1 MKRRI
6 MTILRGFAGTALLAA
21 ALACPVMTS
30 CDKYD
35 DSALKEDIA
44 NIKNDVADLKSRIEA
59 HESKLNSEIAAVKEL
74 INGKVYVTGA
84 DQDQTTKVW
93 TIRLSDGTE
102 FKVYPEYVPGETIVT
117 YVVEDG
123 VYYWGYFKNGV
134 ATPLLDA
141 AGNKIPV
148 VTEIPDQKVPQIR
161 VNPETQIIEISIDGQ
176 NWVATDVKM
185 PEEPEPVQPCQCLI
199 ADVWYSEQEGI
210 IYFYDAQGNVVTEVP
225 LMSED
230 NFNFGIKSGKVY
242 LKPGASKDVEL
253 VMTAITDVSVLEK
266 PDGWKVKVNDK
277 VLSLTAPT
285 AEAIESGAAEAEGLL
300 KLHATTEDHK
310 CIVSKIALVASEQGL
325 IITIDQEQNVVID
338 AGEGNDQ
345 FYGFFYGAM
354 PADEFNPSFLLSYVA
369 YYGVVDF
376 GYDEIYSIET
386 SLAQLLGRQYPY
398 EQGVEYIVWA
408 APILSMDAYGYPSAK
423 GLTENDF
430 VFESYQEKVLSAKF
444 TSIGAFD
451 ATLELQVMG
460 YDKYIVYTEKGEGW
474 GFSTPEDII
483 EQMNS
488 PWMPIELP
496 TLESDN
502 YNGSVVDYVNT
513 IGAWLEIQPAS
524 EYMFAFAPY
533 KEDKSYVPED
543 FVVATFAT
551 AELVAGGA
559 ATISVTVDEPYSYSE
574 ARFNVEAS
582 ADTYVTWYRMFSD
595 TQYAALAA
603 DGKTPTDDELIEA
616 IVHAEWGCNMSL
628 DKSFSDRKTGLT
640 PDQKAYFAGVA
651 ITKDGKYGK
660 LVRAEAASKAVVFN
674 ENIKV
679 SIDKMAVCGPEDEEH
694 ANKIKVELSSTGGTV
709 TKFRVYKNAANWSS
723 KTLAEM
729 EAYIA
734 TASDEDYYC
743 TNATPGA
750 DGKAVAYLDNIQFDQ
765 KYNIAALAIDD
776 KGNPSRAVAYNN
788 NPEFVAEL
796 EFDFFRVD
804 DPEYAAAAKPTVTV
818 SALQDPDWPS
828 SYDVTLT
835 ITPAAGSKVTY
846 GFWTYASSMESKGA
860 YDKILAVIGAT
871 YNNIKTTTQTVTVT
885 KTAYGPDNKL
895 YITWVDASGFYYEP
909 IAVDITDALV
919 AAGWV
924 PDNFI

>member
-1 MKRRI
+1 M
-6 MTILRGFAGTALLAA
+6 
-21 ALACPVMTS
+21 
-30 CDKYD
+30 
-35 DSALKEDIA
+35 
-44 NIKNDVADLKSRIEA
+44 
-59 HESKLNSEIAAVKEL
+59 
-74 INGKVYVTGA
+74 
-84 DQDQTTKVW
+84 
-93 TIRLSDGTE
+93 
-102 FKVYPEYVPGETIVT
+102 
-117 YVVEDG
+117 
-123 VYYWGYFKNGV
+123 
-134 ATPLLDA
+134 
-141 AGNKIPV
+141 
-148 VTEIPDQKVPQIR
+148 
-161 VNPETQIIEISIDGQ
+161 
-176 NWVATDVKM
+176 
-185 PEEPEPVQPCQCLI
+185 
-199 ADVWYSEQEGI
+199 
-210 IYFYDAQGNVVTEVP
+210 
-225 LMSED
+225 
-230 NFNFGIKSGKVY
+230 
-242 LKPGASKDVEL
+242 
-253 VMTAITDVSVLEK
+253 MTAITDVSVLEK

-354 PADEFNPSFLLSYVA
+354 PADEFNPSFLLDYVA

-376 GYDEIYSIET
+376 GYDGIYSIET
-386 SLAQLLGRQYPY
+386 TLAQLLGRQYPY
-398 EQGVEYIVWA
+398 EKGVEYIVWA
-408 APILSMDAYGYPSAK
+408 APVLSMEYEYPSSK

-430 VFESYQEKVLSAKF
+430 VFESYQERVLSAKF

-460 YDKYIVYTEKGEGW
+460 YDKYIVYTERGDGW

-559 ATISVTVDEPYSYSE
+559 ATITVTAAEPYSFSE
-574 ARFNVEAS
+574 ARFDVEAS
-582 ADTYVTWYRMFSD
+582 ADTYVTWYRMFTD

-616 IVHAEWGCNMSL
+616 IVHAEYGCNMSL
-628 DKSFSDRKTGLT
+628 DKSFYDRKTSLNPG
-640 PDQKAYFAGVA
+640 QKAHFAGVA

-660 LVRAEAASKAVVFN
+660 VVTCEAFAKEVAYN

-679 SIDKMAVCGPEDEEH
+679 SIDKMGVCGPEDTEH
-694 ANKIKVELSSTGGTV
+694 ANNIKVELSSTGGTV
-709 TKFRVYKNAANWSS
+709 AKYRVYKYSANWSS
-723 KTLAEM
+723 KTLEEM
-729 EAYIA
+729 EAYLA
-734 TASDEDYYC
+734 TAGENDYMC
-743 TNATPGA
+743 TDVVPGA
-750 DGKAVAYLDNIQFDQ
+750 DGKAVAYLNNIVLGQ
-765 KYNIAALAIDD
+765 KYNIAALAIDEN
-776 KGNPSRAVAYNN
+776 GNPSRAAAYEN

-796 EFDFFRVD
+796 DFEFIRAE
-804 DPEYAAAAKPTVTV
+804 DPEYASAAKPTVTV
-818 SALQDPDWPS
+818 TAVQDPDWTT
-828 SYDVTLT
+828 SYDVTMT

-846 GFWTYASSMESKGA
+846 GFWTYASSMDSKGA
-860 YDKILAVIGAT
+860 YDKIIEIIGAT
-871 YNNIKTTTQTVTVT
+871 YNNVKVTSEPVTIT

>member
-1 MKRRI
+1 

-21 ALACPVMTS
+21 AFACPVMTS

-59 HESKLNSEIAAVKEL
+59 LESKLNSEIAAVKEL

-84 DQDQTTKVW
+84 VQDQTSKVW
-93 TIRLSDGTE
+93 TITLSDGTS
-102 FKVYPEYVPGETIVT
+102 FKVYPEYVPEEIVLPAPIVT
-117 YVVEDG
+117 YVLVDG
-123 VYYWGYFKNGV
+123 VYYWGYFDNGV

-141 AGNKIPV
+141 NGNKIPV
-148 VTEIPDQKVPQIR
+148 VTEIPEQKVPQIR
-161 VNPETQIIEISIDGQ
+161 VNPETQVIEISIDGQ
-176 NWVATDVKM
+176 TWVATDVKM
-185 PEEPEPVQPCQCLI
+185 PEASEPVEPCQCVI
-199 ADVWYSEQEGI
+199 ANVWYNETEGV

-285 AEAIESGAAEAEGLL
+285 AEAIESGAAEAEGVL

-338 AGEGNDQ
+338 AGEGNEQ

-354 PADEFNPSFLLSYVA
+354 PADEFDPSSLLNYVA
-369 YYGVVDF
+369 YFGIVDF
-376 GYDEIYSIET
+376 GSDEVYSIET
-386 SLAQLLGRQYPY
+386 TLAQILGRQYPY

-408 APILSMDAYGYPSAK
+408 APILSLDSWGYPSSK

-430 VFESYQEKVLSAKF
+430 VFESYQERVLSAKF

-488 PWMPIELP
+488 PWMPMELP

-543 FVVATFAT
+543 FVVATFTT

-628 DKSFSDRKTGLT
+628 DKSFSDRKTGLN
-640 PDQKAYFAGVA
+640 PDQKAYFVGVA

-694 ANKIKVELSSTGGTV
+694 ANMIKVELSSTGGTV

-743 TNATPGA
+743 TNVTPGA
-750 DGKAVAYLDNIQFDQ
+750 DGKAVAYLNNIVLGQ
-765 KYNIAALAIDD
+765 KYNIAALAIDEN
-776 KGNPSRAVAYNN
+776 GNPSRAAAYEN

-796 EFDFFRVD
+796 DFEFIRAE
-804 DPEYAAAAKPTVTV
+804 DPEYASVAKPTVTV
-818 SALQDPDWPS
+818 TAVQDPDWTT
-828 SYDVTLT
+828 SYNVTMT

-846 GFWTYASSMESKGA
+846 GFWTYASSMDPKGA
-860 YDKILAVIGAT
+860 YDKIIEILGAT
-871 YNNIKTTTQTVTVT
+871 YNNVKATSEPVTIT
-885 KTAYGPDNKL
+885 KSAYGPDNKL
-895 YITWVDASGFYYEP
+895 YITWVDANGFYYEP
-909 IAVDITDALV
+909 IEVDITDALV

-924 PDNFI
+924 PENFI